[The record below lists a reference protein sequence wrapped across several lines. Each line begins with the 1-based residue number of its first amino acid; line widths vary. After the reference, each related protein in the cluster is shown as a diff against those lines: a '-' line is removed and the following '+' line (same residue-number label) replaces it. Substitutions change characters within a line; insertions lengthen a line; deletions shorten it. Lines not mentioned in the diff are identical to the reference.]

1 MLWEKRTSF
10 IKETSTKTET
20 WCLRR
25 RQTTL
30 HPDRKKPCQQKLLP
44 SLSTIASSDVLM
56 IFKDAAYHSK
66 DGKSAYGY
74 VMVKIKFFILARI
87 FYWKIKTKEFFG

>member
-1 MLWEKRTSF
+1 MG
-10 IKETSTKTET
+10 
-20 WCLRR
+20 
-25 RQTTL
+25 
-30 HPDRKKPCQQKLLP
+30 RKPSQQKLLP
-44 SLSTIASSDVLM
+44 SLSTMASSDILM

-74 VMVKIKFFILARI
+74 VMVKNNFFILARI